1 MSSLQAQ
8 IEKRGE
14 RIFDLVDRY
23 PESIFSTAGFYQRM
37 MALSMRDEHFKVQMF
52 RFVDVLASLQ
62 RSSDIVQHL
71 GEYFADMRDGFAA
84 YKPRKSRVASP
95 SLRGFAPV
103 IHTGVRLAR
112 IVPWLSSMVLRRNVS
127 GMARQFIA
135 GKNPDDVMKTLRK
148 RRQQNIGFT
157 VDLLGE
163 AVVSETEA
171 GAYAARCSE
180 LLEHL
185 SRETCGWTDPLG
197 TNSEL
202 FPVVN
207 LSVKI
212 SALYSQMNPADPV
225 GAIAHLAPKLRP
237 ILRRAREL
245 GAFINF
251 DMESYA
257 HKNTTLDLF
266 KTLCAEA
273 EFKDWPHAG
282 IVIQAYL
289 RDAEADLRDLI
300 EWGRARG
307 TRFTVRLVK
316 GAYWDYEKIKSRQNG
331 WDCPVYLQKP
341 ESDVNFE
348 ALTRVLLENESIVT
362 AAFGSHNVR
371 SIAHAQALAEELGI
385 DRSRFE
391 FQFLYGM
398 AGPIK
403 RALVEMS
410 YRVREYCPVGEL
422 LPGMSYLVRRLLEN
436 TSNEGFLRA
445 KFSEHVSAAQ
455 LLRNPGEIIRRGE
468 SASPLAKGERIEV
481 RRSTPGS
488 AQDTETLTL
497 PSPFA
502 RERRTTTAEDRHRYN
517 GANGRARQC
526 QSGSDPGAPPGVE
539 QPPGDVY
546 KNSPLVNFVYK
557 ESQEKMQA
565 ALRDVRNRFGQE
577 FPLVINGEKIWTD
590 KLTPSVNPSAPN
602 EIVGYAAE
610 AGIPEA
616 ERAVKAARDAF
627 GKWSRTSFEERA
639 QLLERAAAILDRRRY
654 ELSALEVFEVG
665 KPWAEADG
673 DLREAIDFCHFYA
686 HQMRLIGRP
695 RLTQQVPGEESY
707 QHYWPRGVALVIAPW
722 NFPMAILCGMVSA
735 ALVTGNTVIMKPSE
749 QSLNIGAML
758 MEIFEEA
765 GVPPGVLN
773 FLNGRG
779 SVIGAHLVDH
789 KDVDLIAFTGSR
801 EVGLRIWES
810 AGKTREGQRELKHVI
825 CEMGGKNPVIIDSD
839 ADLDEAIVDSIYS
852 AFGYQGQKCSALSR
866 LIVLEENYDRVMER
880 LLNAAASL
888 RVGNPEAPGIMVG
901 PVIDEAA
908 YRRIL
913 EYIDIGKSEA
923 TLAYQAKD
931 LPPQGYFIPPTIFTG
946 VKPDMRIAREE
957 IFGPVLSVLKVRD
970 LDEAIEVANGTDYAL
985 TAGFF
990 SRSPAN
996 IERAKAEIEAG
1007 NVYINRS
1014 CTGAVVGRHPFG
1026 GFKMSGGGTKAGGED
1041 YLLQFL
1047 LPRVVTENIM
1057 RHGFAPEETPQYR
1070 DEFLP
1075 PR

>member
-1 MSSLQAQ
+1 
-8 IEKRGE
+8 
-14 RIFDLVDRY
+14 
-23 PESIFSTAGFYQRM
+23 
-37 MALSMRDEHFKVQMF
+37 MA
-52 RFVDVLASLQ
+52 
-62 RSSDIVQHL
+62 
-71 GEYFADMRDGFAA
+71 
-84 YKPRKSRVASP
+84 
-95 SLRGFAPV
+95 
-103 IHTGVRLAR
+103 
-112 IVPWLSSMVLRRNVS
+112 
-127 GMARQFIA
+127 
-135 GKNPDDVMKTLRK
+135 
-148 RRQQNIGFT
+148 
-157 VDLLGE
+157 
-163 AVVSETEA
+163 
-171 GAYAARCSE
+171 
-180 LLEHL
+180 
-185 SRETCGWTDPLG
+185 
-197 TNSEL
+197 
-202 FPVVN
+202 
-207 LSVKI
+207 
-212 SALYSQMNPADPV
+212 
-225 GAIAHLAPKLRP
+225 
-237 ILRRAREL
+237 
-245 GAFINF
+245 
-251 DMESYA
+251 
-257 HKNTTLDLF
+257 
-266 KTLCAEA
+266 
-273 EFKDWPHAG
+273 
-282 IVIQAYL
+282 
-289 RDAEADLRDLI
+289 
-300 EWGRARG
+300 
-307 TRFTVRLVK
+307 
-316 GAYWDYEKIKSRQNG
+316 
-331 WDCPVYLQKP
+331 
-341 ESDVNFE
+341 
-348 ALTRVLLENESIVT
+348 
-362 AAFGSHNVR
+362 
-371 SIAHAQALAEELGI
+371 
-385 DRSRFE
+385 
-391 FQFLYGM
+391 
-398 AGPIK
+398 
-403 RALVEMS
+403 
-410 YRVREYCPVGEL
+410 
-422 LPGMSYLVRRLLEN
+422 
-436 TSNEGFLRA
+436 
-445 KFSEHVSAAQ
+445 
-455 LLRNPGEIIRRGE
+455 
-468 SASPLAKGERIEV
+468 
-481 RRSTPGS
+481 
-488 AQDTETLTL
+488 
-497 PSPFA
+497 
-502 RERRTTTAEDRHRYN
+502 TTAEDRHRYD
-517 GANGRARQC
+517 GANGRAQ
-526 QSGSDPGAPPGVE
+526 PPGVE

-557 ESQEKMQA
+557 ESQEQMQA
-565 ALRDVRNRFGQE
+565 ALRDVRNRFGRK

-616 ERAVKAARDAF
+616 ERAVKAARAAF

-639 QLLERAAAILDRRRY
+639 RLLERAAAILDRRRY

-673 DLREAIDFCHFYA
+673 DIREAIDFCHFYA

-825 CEMGGKNPVIIDSD
+825 CEMGGKNAMIVDSD

-880 LLNAAASL
+880 LLSAAASL
-888 RVGNPEAPGIMVG
+888 RVGNPEEPGITVG
-901 PVIDEAA
+901 PVIDKIA
-908 YRRIL
+908 YQRIKD
-913 EYIDIGKSEA
+913 YIDIGKSEA
-923 TLAYQAKD
+923 TLAFQQQNV
-931 LPPQGYFIPPTIFTG
+931 PSEGYFIPPTIFTG
-946 VKPDMRIAREE
+946 VQPNTRIAREE